1 MWYNGKSVIKR
12 DFFFLDWNERGIE
25 RERGLLYLVKKQGDL
40 TFLFLPLDIDMRGCD
55 ILELL

>member
-1 MWYNGKSVIKR
+1 M
-12 DFFFLDWNERGIE
+12 RGELRE
-25 RERGLLYLVKKQGDL
+25 REAPLYLVKKQGDL